1 MVDYREA
8 IMKLQL
14 SRVIIFTSKMKEM
27 SAFYGKQLGL
37 TPRIDPKIDPS
48 EWIEFGSGATRIALH
63 KAGGR
68 GGCAH
73 KLVFYAK
80 DVANARAALIRKKF
94 KMGPVKKF
102 GSLVMC
108 DGIDPAGNRIQISN
122 RK

>member
-1 MVDYREA
+1 MR
-8 IMKLQL
+8 LHL
-14 SRVIIFTSKMKEM
+14 SRVIIFTSRMKEM

-37 TPRIDPKIDPS
+37 TRRIDPKIDPS

-63 KAGGR
+63 KAGGQ
-68 GGCAH
+68 GKGSSCAH

-80 DVANARAALIRKKF
+80 DVAKARAALVRKKI
-94 KMGPVKKF
+94 KMGPIKKF

-108 DGIDPAGNRIQISN
+108 DGNDPAGNRIQISN